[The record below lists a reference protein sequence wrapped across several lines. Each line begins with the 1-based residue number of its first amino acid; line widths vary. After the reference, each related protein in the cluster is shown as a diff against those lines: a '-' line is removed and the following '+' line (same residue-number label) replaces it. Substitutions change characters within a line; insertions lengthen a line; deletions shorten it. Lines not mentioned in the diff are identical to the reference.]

1 MAKSRELGGL
11 GFGYLELFGFEDE
24 ASAFVEAKAAL
35 GGGAAQACRYLAT
48 AWARERTR
56 SLV

>member
-1 MAKSRELGGL
+1 M